1 MIGMSRTVSRRAS
14 WITLAGYA
22 ARALIGHR
30 LRSSL
35 SMVGIAI
42 GVASVILLTSVGE
55 GTRRFIFDQF
65 SQFGTN
71 LLSINPGKSET
82 VGIPGILG
90 GTTHK
95 LTMDDALSLERIG
108 AVTAILP
115 LAYGSGRVEARGL
128 GRSVYIYGVTPN
140 VPQVWSFQVRQG
152 AFWPAGDPRRG
163 GYTAVLGPTLKRE
176 LFGAANAL
184 GELVRIGGTRFRVV
198 GVMEPR
204 GRLLGIDIDDAA
216 YIPTATAMT
225 LLNRDELDE
234 IHVQYRAGAD
244 SARMVD
250 RVTAVLADRHRGRED
265 FTVTSQ
271 EAMLDVFDNVMRTVT
286 VAVGAIAG
294 ISLLVGAI
302 GILTTMWIAVG
313 ERTHEIGLLRALGTA
328 RAQVRGVFLTEAAVL
343 ALFGGGIGLGVGAG
357 LCTLLR
363 ATLPGLPIA
372 TPPLFAVAA
381 LVVSAA
387 TGLAAGVLPAQRA
400 AGLDPIEALRTE

>member
-1 MIGMSRTVSRRAS
+1 M
-14 WITLAGYA
+14 
-22 ARALIGHR
+22 
-30 LRSSL
+30 
-35 SMVGIAI
+35 
-42 GVASVILLTSVGE
+42 
-55 GTRRFIFDQF
+55 
-65 SQFGTN
+65 
-71 LLSINPGKSET
+71 
-82 VGIPGILG
+82 
-90 GTTHK
+90 
-95 LTMDDALSLERIG
+95 
-108 AVTAILP
+108 
-115 LAYGSGRVEARGL
+115 
-128 GRSVYIYGVTPN
+128 
-140 VPQVWSFQVRQG
+140 
-152 AFWPAGDPRRG
+152 
-163 GYTAVLGPTLKRE
+163 LGPTLKRE
-176 LFGAANAL
+176 LFGAASAL

-234 IHVQYRAGAD
+234 IHVQYRPGAD
-244 SARMVD
+244 SAQMVA

-313 ERTHEIGLLRALGTA
+313 ERTHEIGLLRALGAA
-328 RAQVRGVFLTEAAVL
+328 RAEVRGVFLTEAAVL
-343 ALFGGGIGLGVGAG
+343 ALVGGAIGLAVGSG
-357 LCTLLR
+357 LCALLR
-363 ATLPGLPIA
+363 AALPGLPIA

-400 AGLDPIEALRTE
+400 AGLDPIEALRAE